1 MMALSHVEAVHRIM
15 AGREYTRRVPVT
27 LASHAKLSERE
38 VIDAA
43 VEKIRALRG
52 SPEKCG
58 WPDDLGC
65 YTQLYLALAIRK
77 ARPMIGNVRLAELC
91 RVPVPDAHFFSE
103 LVELASDAK
112 WVVPGIVQSAARI
125 VGRAI

>member
-15 AGREYTRRVPVT
+15 AGREYTRRAPVT

-77 ARPMIGNVRLAELC
+77 VRPTIGNVRMAELC
-91 RVPVPDAHFFSE
+91 RVPITEAHFFAE
-103 LVELASDAK
+103 LVELAHGGD
-112 WVVPGIVQSAARI
+112 WIQPGIVKAAAQI
-125 VGRAI
+125 VRQI

>member
-1 MMALSHVEAVHRIM
+1 MIALTHVEAVHRIM
-15 AGREYTRRVPVT
+15 AGREYARRAPVT

-38 VIDAA
+38 AIEAA
-43 VEKIRALRG
+43 IEKIRALRG

-77 ARPMIGNVRLAELC
+77 AFPRMGNVRLAELC
-91 RVPVPDAHFFSE
+91 RVPIIDAHFFAE
-103 LVELASDAK
+103 LVELAAGGD
-112 WVVPGIVQSAARI
+112 WIVPGIVQSAARI
-125 VGRAI
+125 VRQI